1 MQAARL
7 SASYGW
13 AWLLQGWVLFK
24 RQPMTMLFWSLMT
37 SVLINLSYLIPILGQ
52 MALIIATPAIGFMA
66 LNACVHIERNQPVQL
81 NMWFQPL
88 KSAEVKKAMFKLGM
102 CYFLVCLAA
111 GFIAV
116 MPFSQNIV
124 EVMSAENADPEQVMR
139 AVQAPMY
146 LFGLFYVGISILF
159 WHGPALMGWH
169 AIPLK
174 KALFYSMVA
183 CWRTKGALF
192 IFALCWVALYFA
204 AQFIA
209 TGLISAFG
217 PSFGYFLL
225 TPLNLLMMA
234 YLYSCFYPIYRS
246 VFGQNTNN
254 ATA

>member
-81 NMWFQPL
+81 NMWLQPL

>member
-88 KSAEVKKAMFKLGM
+88 KSAEVKKAMFKLGL

-217 PSFGYFLL
+217 SSFGYFLL

-246 VFGQNTNN
+246 VFGQNTNS

>member
-52 MALIIATPAIGFMA
+52 MALIIATPTIGFIA

>member
-37 SVLINLSYLIPILGQ
+37 SVLINLSYLVPIFGQ
-52 MALIIATPAIGFMA
+52 LLLIIATPTIGFIA
-66 LNACVHIERNQPVQL
+66 LNACVHIERHQPVQL
-81 NMWFQPL
+81 AMWLQPL
-88 KSAEVKKAMFKLGM
+88 KSPEVKKAMLRLGL

-111 GFIAV
+111 GFMAV

-124 EVMSAENADPEQVMR
+124 ETMSNENLDPEQMMQV
-139 AVQAPMY
+139 VQAPMY

-159 WHGPALMGWH
+159 WHAPALMGWH
-169 AIPLK
+169 GIPLK
-174 KALFYSMVA
+174 KALFYSMIA
-183 CWRTKGALF
+183 CWRTKGALI
-192 IFALCWVALYFA
+192 IFTLCWVAIYFA

-209 TGLISAFG
+209 TGLIQAFG

-234 YLYSCFYPIYRS
+234 YLYCCFYPIYRS
-246 VFGQNTNN
+246 VFGQNLAN

>member
-13 AWLLQGWVLFK
+13 AWLIQGWTLFK

-52 MALIIATPAIGFMA
+52 MALIIATPTLGFLA
-66 LNACVHIERNQPVQL
+66 LNACLHIERNQQVQL
-81 NMWFQPL
+81 NMWLQPL
-88 KSAEVKKAMFKLGM
+88 KSPTVKKAMFRLGVS
-102 CYFLVCLAA
+102 YFLVCLAA

-116 MPFSQNIV
+116 MPFSQRIV
-124 EVMSAENADPEQVMR
+124 EVMATENADPDLVMQ
-139 AVQAPMY
+139 AIQAPMY

-159 WHGPALMGWH
+159 WHGPALMGWY

-174 KALFYSMVA
+174 KALFYSMIA

-192 IFALCWVALYFA
+192 IFALCWIALYFA

>member
-52 MALIIATPAIGFMA
+52 MALIIATPTIGFIA

-81 NMWFQPL
+81 NMWLQPL

>member
-88 KSAEVKKAMFKLGM
+88 KSAEVKKAMFKLGI